1 MNCVDKARCGL
12 RDNNVMELSC
22 SALSGVSSES
32 ESAAPGSRLLPIQ
45 SRCTARSSCRRPQ
58 YGCNHQ
64 RPSTP
69 MSITRSSADADN
81 PARRDVRKIIGS
93 VGLRYIF
100 CNYRKANCTPSTAA
114 GGSACDL
121 TSPATDALFNCSV
134 FNILPSK
141 PHPDYL

>member
-58 YGCNHQ
+58 YGYNHQ

-100 CNYRKANCTPSTAA
+100 CNYRKANCTPSTAVR
-114 GGSACDL
+114 GYV
-121 TSPATDALFNCSV
+121 TSPTTAELFNCSV
-134 FNILPSK
+134 FHILPSE